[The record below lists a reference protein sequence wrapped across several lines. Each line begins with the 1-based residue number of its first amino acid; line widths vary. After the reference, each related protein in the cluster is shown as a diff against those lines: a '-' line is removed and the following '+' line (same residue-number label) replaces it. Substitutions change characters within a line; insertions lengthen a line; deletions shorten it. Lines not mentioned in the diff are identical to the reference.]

1 MTNQERIQLLRS
13 AQSHIRIAMQ
23 EIHSAVTGTV
33 AYDRAAIYTLLW
45 LGKAVDKDHEYQ
57 DIGNIDDLIDYF
69 AHGVD

>member
-1 MTNQERIQLLRS
+1 
-13 AQSHIRIAMQ
+13 MQ
-23 EIHSAVTGTV
+23 EILSAVTGTV

-45 LGKAVDKDHEYQ
+45 LGKAVDKDNEYQ